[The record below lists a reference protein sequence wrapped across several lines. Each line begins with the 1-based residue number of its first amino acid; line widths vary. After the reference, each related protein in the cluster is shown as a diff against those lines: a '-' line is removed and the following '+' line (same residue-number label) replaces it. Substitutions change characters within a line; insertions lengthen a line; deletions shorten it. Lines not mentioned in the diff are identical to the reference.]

1 MKPQPAHAAR
11 TAPDAQ
17 PADDW
22 LSALVDGQGGEVA
35 VEQACRRWRDDAPAR
50 QTWHAYHLIGDV
62 LRSDELASPRGRD
75 AAFLGALRQRLA
87 AEPVVL
93 APAPKRRQPW
103 LVPAAMAAGFAAVA
117 GVLVVLRSGP
127 AVGVAPPSTEMA
139 AASSPAGVSA
149 TTAAAPMLTVGTGRA
164 RPALVNDAGLLRDA
178 RLDEFLRA
186 HQAVGTG
193 MTMAVP
199 GGTLRRVDLLTP
211 ADSGR

>member
-1 MKPQPAHAAR
+1 M
-11 TAPDAQ
+11 
-17 PADDW
+17 
-22 LSALVDGQGGEVA
+22 SALADGEGGAAAVDR
-35 VEQACRRWRDDAPAR
+35 ACRGWRDDASAR
-50 QTWHAYHLIGDV
+50 QKWHAYHLIGDV
-62 LRSDELASPRGRD
+62 LRSDELAAPRGRD

-93 APAPKRRQPW
+93 APAPAVRRRQPW

-117 GVLVVLRSGP
+117 GVLVLARTGP
-127 AVGVAPPSTEMA
+127 AAGLAPAAEVA
-139 AASSPAGVSA
+139 AASSPATLLGA
-149 TTAAAPMLTVGTGRA
+149 TAAAPMFRVGTGSATGRGARA
-164 RPALVNDAGLLRDA
+164 TLVNDGGLLRDA